1 MSQGISVFLQPG
13 EMPTGVWGD
22 VCGRSYV
29 QDILGPFFVF
39 VNVDICCSVAKL
51 CSTLCNPMDC
61 SQSGSSIHGISQAR
75 ILEWVASPFSRGSSS
90 PRDCLHWRAG
100 SLPLSH
106 QGSLDVVN
114 SHVRSNRMKK
124 RRGIGH
130 SETSF

>member
-61 SQSGSSIHGISQAR
+61 SQPGSFVHRIFRQGYWSG
-75 ILEWVASPFSRGSSS
+75 LPF
-90 PRDCLHWRAG
+90 
-100 SLPLSH
+100 LPL
-106 QGSLDVVN
+106 GDRPDPEIEPRSLA
-114 SHVRSNRMKK
+114 SKL
-124 RRGIGH
+124 
-130 SETSF
+130 SEKPTGFH